1 MKKIAGLL
9 VCCLLVGMVCFPLS
23 AAAEDIVVIGERLTF
38 EEGSGPVIIDDRLM
52 LPLRAVS
59 EALDATVYWFDDAKR
74 IQIVRYDAL
83 LSLQI
88 GNNMM
93 GRYNIANG
101 QANMVDNIEMDV
113 AATIHNDR
121 TYVPLRAISE
131 AFNCNI
137 QWDNPNRTA
146 TLIVDPVEENDVPL
160 REIASAPAGTLC
172 STIGV
177 IGRDESSGLFYLR
190 SLQMNAAGDYDR
202 IPLCTPVKTSISD
215 QTAYGEYIS
224 AYWLEQFHTEN
235 PSGIVVKF
243 TGITY
248 AQDATTYLVVNK
260 TTTGIKSLGYYDI
273 YMDSLHL
280 NYTPFNS
287 SSGMIQ

>member
-1 MKKIAGLL
+1 MKKLAGLF
-9 VCCLLVGMVCFPLS
+9 VCCILAGIALFPCT
-23 AAAEDIVVIGERLTF
+23 AMADDTIVIGERLIF
-38 EEGSGPVIIDDRLM
+38 EEGSGPVIMDDRLM

-74 IQIVRYDAL
+74 IQIVRYDSL

-93 GRYNIANG
+93 GRYTIANG

-113 AATIHNDR
+113 PATIQNDR

-131 AFNCNI
+131 AFHADI

-146 TLIVDPVEENDVPL
+146 TVIMEPVEENDVSL
-160 REIASAPAGTLC
+160 KEIASMPDGTLC

-177 IGRDESSGLFYLR
+177 ISRDASTGLFYLR
-190 SLQMNAAGDYDR
+190 SLQIGASGDYDR
-202 IPLCTPVKTSISD
+202 IPLCTPTKTSISD
-215 QTAYGEYIS
+215 QTAYGDYIT
-224 AYWLEQFHTEN
+224 AYWSEQLHTEN

-260 TTTGIKSLGYYDI
+260 TTTGMQSLGYYDI

-280 NYTPFNS
+280 HYTPFENMLS
-287 SSGMIQ
+287 

>member
-9 VCCLLVGMVCFPLS
+9 ACCLLAGSLFFPV
-23 AAAEDIVVIGERLTF
+23 AATADDVVVIGEALTF
-38 EEGSGPVIIDDRLM
+38 EEGSGPVIMDDRMM

-74 IQIVRYDAL
+74 IQIVRYDSL

-88 GNNMM
+88 GNTMM
-93 GRYNIANG
+93 GRYTISNG

-113 AATIHNDR
+113 PATIQNDR

-131 AFNCNI
+131 AFNATI

-146 TLIVDPVEENDVPL
+146 TVIVNPITENEL
-160 REIASAPAGTLC
+160 SLKEIASAPAGALC
-172 STIGV
+172 STVGV
-177 IGRDESSGLFYLR
+177 IGRDESNGLYYLR
-190 SLQMNAAGDYDR
+190 SLQMNASGDYDR

-215 QTAYGEYIS
+215 ETAYGEYIT
-224 AYWLEQFHTEN
+224 AYWMEQLHTEN
-235 PSGIVVKF
+235 PSGVVVKF
-243 TGITY
+243 TGITHH
-248 AQDATTYLVVNK
+248 QDATTYLVVNK
-260 TTTGIKSLGYYDI
+260 TTTGIQSKGYYDT

-280 NYTPFNS
+280 YYTPFDNN
-287 SSGMIQ
+287 MIQ